1 MENNMRKSITLDEIL
16 SLNPQIDEK
25 SLSEAKE
32 LLRKLRQ
39 VGTLRRGYNLASPY
53 NHRHKPIPKKGDLD
67 PRTVYVGHSPQ
78 R

>member
-1 MENNMRKSITLDEIL
+1 MPKTITLDEIL

-25 SLSEAKE
+25 SLKQAKE

-39 VGTLRRGYNLASPY
+39 AGTSRRGYNLLSPY
-53 NHRHKPIPKKGDLD
+53 YRRHKPILKKGDLD
-67 PRTVYVGHSPQ
+67 PRTVQVGRSSQ